1 MRTLFDLIIA
11 ADIIRTKLKK
21 NGVII
26 NINVIMLL
34 YNNRRGFGKTFD
46 INNRFELYVCS
57 VLN

>member
-1 MRTLFDLIIA
+1 MRTLFDSIIA

-46 INNRFELYVCS
+46 INNRFKLYICS